1 MRRKPQEGAKQLA
14 QYLTFAG
21 LDRKTVPK
29 GELYYAYMEMVRI
42 GLAGLQQI
50 EKHNQE
56 RLDACNKELIDLDH
70 ILEFEALTEEEKV
83 RLADKREVIRKKR
96 RSPQSI
102 KKVSQ
107 LLRDRQVDVQG
118 ILEKLET
125 ISPILYKEVTP
136 SEKLYTF
143 KSVRG
148 ADLYEYIT
156 GKRLDADT
164 LVTPATYEDNQKGV
178 VEETLGVTEPV
189 SKEADVKDIRTM
201 ADKETNGEAVSKPL
215 REIQDLTGYLQGLQ
229 KERKGGY

>member
-21 LDRKTVPK
+21 LDRKTMPK
-29 GELYYAYMEMVRI
+29 DELYYAYMEMVRI

-70 ILEFEALTEEEKV
+70 ILEFEDLSEEEKV
-83 RLADKREVIRKKR
+83 RLVDKREVIRKKR

-107 LLRDRQVDVQG
+107 LLQDRHIDVRSL
-118 ILEKLET
+118 LEKVET

-156 GKRLDADT
+156 GKRLDDDT
-164 LVTPATYEDNQKGV
+164 LVTPATYEDSQKEAG
-178 VEETLGVTEPV
+178 EETVALAEPV
-189 SKEADVKDIRTM
+189 SKEADVKDIRTL
-201 ADKETNGEAVSKPL
+201 ADKETNGEAVFKPL
-215 REIQDLTGYLQGLQ
+215 REIQDLTGYLNGLQ